1 MPDNNDNASRK
12 RIKTSTKSFG
22 SSKKETHDSS
32 YFYDSKLFKTQ
43 KIVQQKSII
52 QNEISKEVLNKVH
65 NKDSKNIDFIPDN
78 SIHLIITSPPYNNS
92 KEYDEDLSLEE
103 YLKLINDVMVEAH
116 RILIRGGRICINIA
130 NIGRKPYIPLSTYI
144 DLIMIKI
151 GFLPRWQII
160 WDKSASAGPSTAWG
174 SWQSASNPILRD
186 IHEYILVYSKG
197 EFGRKNSRSNKD
209 DSISKD
215 AFLENTKSIWKF
227 PTASARKI
235 GHPAPFPIEL
245 PKRLIEL
252 YSFENDI
259 ILDPF
264 AGSGTTAI
272 AAKTTNRNYIMID
285 INSDYCKLAK
295 ERINKL

>member
-1 MPDNNDNASRK
+1 MPDNNDNVSRK

-32 YFYDSKLFKTQ
+32 YFYDSKLFDTH

-65 NKDSKNIDFIPDN
+65 NKDSKNIDFIPDD

-103 YLKLINDVMVEAH
+103 YLKLITDVMVEAH

-144 DLIMIKI
+144 DQIMIKI
-151 GFLPRWQII
+151 GFLPRGQII

-174 SWQSASNPILRD
+174 SRQSASNPILRD

-227 PTASARKI
+227 PTASARKV

>member
-1 MPDNNDNASRK
+1 MPDNNDNVSRK

-32 YFYDSKLFKTQ
+32 YFYDSKLFNTQ

-65 NKDSKNIDFIPDN
+65 NKDSKNIDFIPDD

-103 YLKLINDVMVEAH
+103 YLKLIYDVMVEAH

-144 DLIMIKI
+144 DQIMIKI
-151 GFLPRWQII
+151 GFLPRGQII

-227 PTASARKI
+227 PTASARKV

-285 INSDYCKLAK
+285 INSDYCKLAT
-295 ERINKL
+295 ERINDQ

>member
-1 MPDNNDNASRK
+1 MLDNNDNVSRK

-32 YFYDSKLFKTQ
+32 YFYDSKLFNTH

-65 NKDSKNIDFIPDN
+65 NKDSKNIDFIPDD

-103 YLKLINDVMVEAH
+103 YLKLITDVMVEAH

-144 DLIMIKI
+144 DQIMIKI
-151 GFLPRWQII
+151 GFLPRGQII

-227 PTASARKI
+227 PTASARKV

>member
-1 MPDNNDNASRK
+1 MPDNNDNVSRK

-32 YFYDSKLFKTQ
+32 YFYDSKLFNTQ

-65 NKDSKNIDFIPDN
+65 NKDSKNIDFIPDD

-103 YLKLINDVMVEAH
+103 YLKLITDVMVEAH

-144 DLIMIKI
+144 DQIMIKI
-151 GFLPRWQII
+151 GFLPRGQII

-174 SWQSASNPILRD
+174 SWKSASNPILRD

-227 PTASARKI
+227 PTASARKV

>member
-1 MPDNNDNASRK
+1 MPDNNDNVSRK

-32 YFYDSKLFKTQ
+32 YFYDSKLFDTH

-65 NKDSKNIDFIPDN
+65 NKDSKNIDFIPDD

-103 YLKLINDVMVEAH
+103 YLKLITDVMVEAH

-144 DLIMIKI
+144 DQIMIKI
-151 GFLPRWQII
+151 GFLPRGQII

-227 PTASARKI
+227 PTASARKV

-272 AAKTTNRNYIMID
+272 AAKTTNRNYIMIE
-285 INSDYCKLAK
+285 INSDYCKLAT
-295 ERINKL
+295 ERINKS

>member
-1 MPDNNDNASRK
+1 MPDNNDNVSRK

-32 YFYDSKLFKTQ
+32 YFYDSKLFNTH

-65 NKDSKNIDFIPDN
+65 NKDSKNIDFIPDD

-103 YLKLINDVMVEAH
+103 YLKLITDVMVEAH

-144 DLIMIKI
+144 DQIMIKI
-151 GFLPRWQII
+151 GFLPRGQII

-227 PTASARKI
+227 PTASARKV

-272 AAKTTNRNYIMID
+272 AAKTTNRNYIMIE
-285 INSDYCKLAK
+285 INSDYCKLAT
-295 ERINKL
+295 ERINKS

>member
-1 MPDNNDNASRK
+1 MPENNNNQFRK

-32 YFYDSKLFKTQ
+32 YFYDSKLFNTQ
-43 KIVQQKSII
+43 KIVPEKSII
-52 QNEISKEVLNKVH
+52 QNEISKEILNKVH
-65 NKDSKNIDFIPDN
+65 NKDSKNLDFIPDD

-103 YLKLINDVMVEAH
+103 YLKLITDVMIEAH

-130 NIGRKPYIPLSTYI
+130 NIGRKPYIPLSTHI
-144 DLIMIKI
+144 DQIMLKI
-151 GFLPRWQII
+151 GFLPRGQII

-272 AAKTTNRNYIMID
+272 AAKNTNRNYIIID
-285 INSDYCKLAK
+285 INSDYCKLAT

>member
-1 MPDNNDNASRK
+1 MPDNNDNVSRK

-32 YFYDSKLFKTQ
+32 YFYDSKLFNTQ

-65 NKDSKNIDFIPDN
+65 NKDSKNIDFIPDD

-144 DLIMIKI
+144 DQIMIKI
-151 GFLPRWQII
+151 GFLPRGQII

-227 PTASARKI
+227 PTASARKV

-272 AAKTTNRNYIMID
+272 AAKITNRNYILID
-285 INSDYCKLAK
+285 INSDYCKLAT

>member
-1 MPDNNDNASRK
+1 MPDNNVYRK

-32 YFYDSKLFKTQ
+32 YFYDSKLFNTQ

-65 NKDSKNIDFIPDN
+65 NKDSKNIDFIPDD

-103 YLKLINDVMVEAH
+103 YLKLITDVMVEAH

-144 DLIMIKI
+144 DQIMIKI
-151 GFLPRWQII
+151 GFLPRGQII

-174 SWQSASNPILRD
+174 SWQAASNPILRD

-227 PTASARKI
+227 PTASARKV

>member
-1 MPDNNDNASRK
+1 MPDNNDNVSRK

-32 YFYDSKLFKTQ
+32 YFYDSKLFNTQ

-65 NKDSKNIDFIPDN
+65 NKDSKNIDFIPDD

-144 DLIMIKI
+144 DQIMIKI
-151 GFLPRWQII
+151 GFLPRGQII

-227 PTASARKI
+227 PTASARKV

-252 YSFENDI
+252 YSFENDV

-272 AAKTTNRNYIMID
+272 AAKTTNRNFIMID

>member
-52 QNEISKEVLNKVH
+52 QNEISKEVLNKIH

-144 DLIMIKI
+144 DQIMIKI
-151 GFLPRWQII
+151 GFLPRGQII

>member
-116 RILIRGGRICINIA
+116 RLLIRGGRICINIA

-144 DLIMIKI
+144 DQIMIKI
-151 GFLPRWQII
+151 GFLPRGQII

-197 EFGRKNSRSNKD
+197 EFGRKNRRSNKD

>member
-1 MPDNNDNASRK
+1 MPDNNDNVSRK

-32 YFYDSKLFKTQ
+32 YFYDSKLFDTH

-52 QNEISKEVLNKVH
+52 QNEISKEFLNKVH
-65 NKDSKNIDFIPDN
+65 NKDSKNIDFIPDD

-103 YLKLINDVMVEAH
+103 YLKLITDVMVEAH

-144 DLIMIKI
+144 DQIMIKI
-151 GFLPRWQII
+151 GFLPRGQII

-227 PTASARKI
+227 PTASARKV

>member
-1 MPDNNDNASRK
+1 MPDNNDNVSRK

-32 YFYDSKLFKTQ
+32 YFYDSKLFNTH

-65 NKDSKNIDFIPDN
+65 NKDSKNIDFIPDD

-103 YLKLINDVMVEAH
+103 YLKLITDVMVEAH

-130 NIGRKPYIPLSTYI
+130 NIGRKPYIPLSTHI
-144 DLIMIKI
+144 DQIMIKI
-151 GFLPRWQII
+151 GFLPRGQII

-227 PTASARKI
+227 PTASARKV

>member
-1 MPDNNDNASRK
+1 MPDNNDNVSRK

-32 YFYDSKLFKTQ
+32 YFYDSKLFNTQ

-65 NKDSKNIDFIPDN
+65 NKDSKNIDFIPDD

-144 DLIMIKI
+144 DQIMIKI
-151 GFLPRWQII
+151 GFLPRGQII

>member
-1 MPDNNDNASRK
+1 MPDNNDNVSRK

-32 YFYDSKLFKTQ
+32 YFYDSKLFDTH

-65 NKDSKNIDFIPDN
+65 NKDSKNIDFIPDD

-144 DLIMIKI
+144 DQIMIKI
-151 GFLPRWQII
+151 GFLPRGQII

-227 PTASARKI
+227 PTASARKV

-285 INSDYCKLAK
+285 INSDYCKLAT

>member
-1 MPDNNDNASRK
+1 MPDNNDNVSRK

-32 YFYDSKLFKTQ
+32 YFYDSKLFNTQ
-43 KIVQQKSII
+43 KIVPQKSII
-52 QNEISKEVLNKVH
+52 QNEISKEILNKVH
-65 NKDSKNIDFIPDN
+65 NKDSKNLDFITDD

-103 YLKLINDVMVEAH
+103 YLKLITDVMVEAH

-144 DLIMIKI
+144 DQIMIKI
-151 GFLPRWQII
+151 GFLPRGQII

-174 SWQSASNPILRD
+174 SWKSASNPILRD
-186 IHEYILVYSKG
+186 IHEYILVYSKE

-227 PTASARKI
+227 PTASARKV

>member
-1 MPDNNDNASRK
+1 MPDNNDNVSRK

-32 YFYDSKLFKTQ
+32 YFYDSKLFNTQ

-65 NKDSKNIDFIPDN
+65 NKDSKNIDFIPDD

-144 DLIMIKI
+144 DQIMIKI
-151 GFLPRWQII
+151 GFLPRGQII

-227 PTASARKI
+227 PTASARKV
-235 GHPAPFPIEL
+235 GHPTPFPIEL

-285 INSDYCKLAK
+285 INSDYCKLAT

>member
-43 KIVQQKSII
+43 KIVQHKSII

-144 DLIMIKI
+144 DQIMIKI
-151 GFLPRWQII
+151 GFLPRGQII

>member
-1 MPDNNDNASRK
+1 MPDNNDNVSRK

-32 YFYDSKLFKTQ
+32 YFYDSKLFNTQ

-65 NKDSKNIDFIPDN
+65 NKDSKNIDFIPDH

-103 YLKLINDVMVEAH
+103 YLKSINDVMVEAH

-144 DLIMIKI
+144 DQIMIKI
-151 GFLPRWQII
+151 GFLPRGQII

-227 PTASARKI
+227 PTASARKV

-285 INSDYCKLAK
+285 INSDYCKLAT

>member
-1 MPDNNDNASRK
+1 MPDNNDNVSRK

-65 NKDSKNIDFIPDN
+65 NKDSKNIDFIPDD

-144 DLIMIKI
+144 DQIMIKI
-151 GFLPRWQII
+151 GFLPRGQII

-227 PTASARKI
+227 PTASARKV

-285 INSDYCKLAK
+285 INSDYCKLAT

>member
-1 MPDNNDNASRK
+1 MPDNNDNVSRK

-32 YFYDSKLFKTQ
+32 YFYDSKLFNTQ

-65 NKDSKNIDFIPDN
+65 NKDSKNIDFIPDD

-144 DLIMIKI
+144 DQIMIKI
-151 GFLPRWQII
+151 GFLPRGQII

-227 PTASARKI
+227 PTASARKV

-285 INSDYCKLAK
+285 INSDYCKLAT
-295 ERINKL
+295 E

>member
-1 MPDNNDNASRK
+1 MPDNNDNVSRK

-32 YFYDSKLFKTQ
+32 YFYDSKLFDTH

-65 NKDSKNIDFIPDN
+65 NKDSKNIDFIPDD

-103 YLKLINDVMVEAH
+103 YLKLITDVMVEAH

-144 DLIMIKI
+144 DQIMIKI
-151 GFLPRWQII
+151 GFLPRGQII

-227 PTASARKI
+227 PTASARKV

-259 ILDPF
+259 VLDPF

>member
-1 MPDNNDNASRK
+1 MPDNNDNVSRK

-32 YFYDSKLFKTQ
+32 YFYDSKLFDTH

-65 NKDSKNIDFIPDN
+65 NKDSKNIDFIPDD

-103 YLKLINDVMVEAH
+103 YLKLITDVMVEAH

-144 DLIMIKI
+144 DQIMIKI
-151 GFLPRWQII
+151 GFLPRGQII

-174 SWQSASNPILRD
+174 SWKSASNPILRD

-227 PTASARKI
+227 PTASARKV

>member
-1 MPDNNDNASRK
+1 MPDNNDNVSRK

-32 YFYDSKLFKTQ
+32 YFYDSKLFNTQ

-65 NKDSKNIDFIPDN
+65 NKDSKNIDFIPDD

-103 YLKLINDVMVEAH
+103 YLKLITDVMVEAH

-144 DLIMIKI
+144 DQIMIKI
-151 GFLPRWQII
+151 GFLPRGQII

-227 PTASARKI
+227 PTASARKV

-272 AAKTTNRNYIMID
+272 AAKTTNRNFIMID

>member
-1 MPDNNDNASRK
+1 MPDNNNNVSRK

-32 YFYDSKLFKTQ
+32 YFYDSKLFNTQ

-65 NKDSKNIDFIPDN
+65 NKDSKNIDFIPDD

-103 YLKLINDVMVEAH
+103 YLKLITDVMVEAH

-144 DLIMIKI
+144 DQIMIKI
-151 GFLPRWQII
+151 GFLPRGQII

-227 PTASARKI
+227 PTASARKV

>member
-1 MPDNNDNASRK
+1 MPENNNNEFRK

-32 YFYDSKLFKTQ
+32 YFYDSKLFNTH

-65 NKDSKNIDFIPDN
+65 NKDSKNIDFIPDD

-103 YLKLINDVMVEAH
+103 YLKLITDVMVEAH

-144 DLIMIKI
+144 DQIMIKI
-151 GFLPRWQII
+151 GFLPRGQII

-227 PTASARKI
+227 PTASARKV

>member
-1 MPDNNDNASRK
+1 MPDNNDNLSRK

-32 YFYDSKLFKTQ
+32 YFYDSKLFNTQ

-65 NKDSKNIDFIPDN
+65 NKDSKNIDFIPDD

-144 DLIMIKI
+144 DQIMIKI
-151 GFLPRWQII
+151 GFLPRGQII

-227 PTASARKI
+227 PTASARKV

-285 INSDYCKLAK
+285 INSDYCKLAT

>member
-1 MPDNNDNASRK
+1 MPDNNDNVSKK

-32 YFYDSKLFKTQ
+32 YFYDSKLFDTH

-65 NKDSKNIDFIPDN
+65 NKDSKNIDFIPDD

-144 DLIMIKI
+144 DQIMIKI
-151 GFLPRWQII
+151 GFLPRGQII

-174 SWQSASNPILRD
+174 SWKSASNPILRD

-227 PTASARKI
+227 PTASARKV

-285 INSDYCKLAK
+285 INSDYCKLAT

>member
-1 MPDNNDNASRK
+1 MPDNNDNVSRK

-32 YFYDSKLFKTQ
+32 YFYDSKLFNTQ

-65 NKDSKNIDFIPDN
+65 NKDSKNIDFIPDD

-103 YLKLINDVMVEAH
+103 YLKLINDVMVEAY

-144 DLIMIKI
+144 DQIMIKI
-151 GFLPRWQII
+151 GFLPRGQII

-227 PTASARKI
+227 PTASARKV

-285 INSDYCKLAK
+285 INSDYCKLAT

>member
-1 MPDNNDNASRK
+1 MPDNNDNVFRK

-32 YFYDSKLFKTQ
+32 YFYDSKLFNTQ

-65 NKDSKNIDFIPDN
+65 NKDSKNIDFIPDD

-144 DLIMIKI
+144 DQIMIKI
-151 GFLPRWQII
+151 GFLPRGQII

-227 PTASARKI
+227 PTASARKV

-285 INSDYCKLAK
+285 INSDYCKLAT

>member
-1 MPDNNDNASRK
+1 MPDNNDNVSRK

-32 YFYDSKLFKTQ
+32 YFYDSKLFNTH

-65 NKDSKNIDFIPDN
+65 NKDSKNIDFIPDD

-103 YLKLINDVMVEAH
+103 YLKLITDVMVEAH

-144 DLIMIKI
+144 DQIMIKI
-151 GFLPRWQII
+151 GFLPRGQII

-174 SWQSASNPILRD
+174 SWKSASNPILRD

-227 PTASARKI
+227 PTASARKV

>member
-144 DLIMIKI
+144 DQIMIKI
-151 GFLPRWQII
+151 GFLPRGQII

-285 INSDYCKLAK
+285 INSDYCKLAT

>member
-1 MPDNNDNASRK
+1 MPDNNDNVSRK

-32 YFYDSKLFKTQ
+32 YFYDSKLFNTQ

-52 QNEISKEVLNKVH
+52 QNEISKEILNKVH
-65 NKDSKNIDFIPDN
+65 NKDSKNIDFIPDD

-103 YLKLINDVMVEAH
+103 YLKLITDVMVEAH

-144 DLIMIKI
+144 DQIMIKI
-151 GFLPRWQII
+151 GFLPRGQII

-227 PTASARKI
+227 PTASARKV

>member
-1 MPDNNDNASRK
+1 MPDNNDNVSRK

-32 YFYDSKLFKTQ
+32 YFYDSKLFDTH

-65 NKDSKNIDFIPDN
+65 NKDSKNIDFIPDD

-103 YLKLINDVMVEAH
+103 YLKLMTDVMVEAH

-144 DLIMIKI
+144 DQIMIKI
-151 GFLPRWQII
+151 GFLPRGQII

-227 PTASARKI
+227 PTASARKV

-285 INSDYCKLAK
+285 INSDYCKLAT

>member
-1 MPDNNDNASRK
+1 MPENNNNEPRK

-32 YFYDSKLFKTQ
+32 YFYDSKLFNTQ
-43 KIVQQKSII
+43 KIVPQKSII
-52 QNEISKEVLNKVH
+52 QNEISKEILNKVH
-65 NKDSKNIDFIPDN
+65 NKDSKNLDFITDD

-103 YLKLINDVMVEAH
+103 YLKLITDVMFEAH

-130 NIGRKPYIPLSTYI
+130 NIGRKPYIPLSTHI
-144 DLIMIKI
+144 DQIMIKI
-151 GFLPRWQII
+151 GFLPRGQII

-227 PTASARKI
+227 PTASARKV

>member
-1 MPDNNDNASRK
+1 MPENNNNEFRK

-32 YFYDSKLFKTQ
+32 YFYDSKLFDTH

-65 NKDSKNIDFIPDN
+65 NKDSKNIDFIPDD

-103 YLKLINDVMVEAH
+103 YLKLITDVMVEAH

-144 DLIMIKI
+144 DQIMIKI
-151 GFLPRWQII
+151 GFLPRGQLR

-227 PTASARKI
+227 PTASARKV